1 MEIVMEFS
9 SEKPTASA
17 VYLVD
22 RGAQGRWYRYYN
34 AETQTW
40 GMTCYKPEEALALAA
55 VPSALPFLPYHAKP
69 VKVRMPTVEMV
80 VEMIRAQPDNVPKSL
95 REAKP
100 VVVKAQPV
108 KPKAEKVKA
117 GKHPDGTIFFRADRN
132 KWVAI
137 WNGKQEA
144 ARDSIEACQKFLA
157 KKYGF
162 TDAVVVEIK

>member
-1 MEIVMEFS
+1 MV
-9 SEKPTASA
+9 
-17 VYLVD
+17 
-22 RGAQGRWYRYYN
+22 GQGQAFRYYN

-117 GKHPDGTIFFRADRN
+117 GKHPDGTIFFRADRQ
-132 KWVAI
+132 KWVVI
-137 WNGKQEA
+137 VDGKQPA
-144 ARDSIEACQKFLA
+144 ARPTKEGVVKWLQSKHPDIVPKFL
-157 KKYGF
+157 
-162 TDAVVVEIK
+162 E

>member
-1 MEIVMEFS
+1 MEYIESGAPAQSGVYIVNRDSHM
-9 SEKPTASA
+9 
-17 VYLVD
+17 V
-22 RGAQGRWYRYYN
+22 GQGQAFRYYN

-100 VVVKAQPV
+100 VKVEPVKV

-117 GKHPDGTIFFRADRN
+117 GKHPDGTIF
-132 KWVAI
+132 
-137 WNGKQEA
+137 
-144 ARDSIEACQKFLA
+144 
-157 KKYGF
+157 
-162 TDAVVVEIK
+162 